1 MITRRFLPQW
11 AAAATAY
18 SAPGFQAAHA
28 ENAPGV
34 TNTEIRPPVVR
45 GDTAPSAPTPAHGS
59 PGASMPLP
67 PDKDR
72 R

>member
-28 ENAPGV
+28 ENAPASP
-34 TNTEIRPPVVR
+34 IRDPSTGSARRHGPVSANAR
-45 GDTAPSAPTPAHGS
+45 ARLTRSRPAAPS
-59 PGASMPLP
+59 
-67 PDKDR
+67 DKDR